1 MTIPTLPLLTTSPLC
16 SLTKESA
23 YLMDL
28 IQLLNMIDK
37 PYRVFYLVTE
47 LGWIDVH
54 RAAVTWIPKVHWT
67 FDEIA
72 KMSPGGA

>member
-28 IQLLNMIDK
+28 IHLLNMIDI

-47 LGWIDVH
+47 LGSVGWIDVDL
-54 RAAVTWIPKVHWT
+54 RSSLASWP
-67 FDEIA
+67 FL
-72 KMSPGGA
+72 

>member
-28 IQLLNMIDK
+28 IHLLNMIDI
-37 PYRVFYLVTE
+37 PYRGFYLVTE
-47 LGWIDVH
+47 PGWIDNIFKEFPGWQ
-54 RAAVTWIPKVHWT
+54 AATVGKYCPLTIGTV
-67 FDEIA
+67 
-72 KMSPGGA
+72 